1 MLPRLWLPCAA
12 LRAAVLGLLVTL
24 AACGPEAASQGDGDD
39 AIRFAS
45 YDFQENQIL
54 VEVYAEGVRR
64 AGLPVSVQHGTGT
77 REVVA
82 PALEQDVV
90 DVVVEYLGTALV
102 FNLPEGTELPG
113 TPEEMAELLEGTMEE
128 HGVEVLEFAR
138 AEDQNGFAVTTE
150 FVAEHGIGR
159 LSELAALAPQLT
171 FGGPPECPDRPLC
184 LPGLREVYGLE
195 FGAVSTMQSRAATV
209 EALVAGHIDVGLL
222 ETTDAR
228 LGIAPVTLLVDDKA
242 LQPRENVVPLVSE
255 EVADR
260 WGDELTDALD
270 ETSAR
275 LTTAGLVRL
284 NRAVELD
291 GATPA
296 EAAEEWW
303 AGY

>member
-1 MLPRLWLPCAA
+1 MSPRLGRPRTVLC
-12 LRAAVLGLLVTL
+12 AAVLGVLVTL
-24 AACGPEAASQGDGDD
+24 GACGSEPASQDDGD

-54 VEVYAEGVRR
+54 AEVYAEGVRR
-64 AGLPVSVQHGTGT
+64 AGLPVSVQHGIGT

-102 FNLPEGTELPG
+102 FNRPAGSELPA
-113 TPEEMAELLEGTMEE
+113 TPEEMAELLEETMEE
-128 HGVEVLEFAR
+128 HGVEVLAFAR

-275 LTTAGLVRL
+275 LTTTGLVRL

-296 EAAEEWW
+296 EAAEQWW